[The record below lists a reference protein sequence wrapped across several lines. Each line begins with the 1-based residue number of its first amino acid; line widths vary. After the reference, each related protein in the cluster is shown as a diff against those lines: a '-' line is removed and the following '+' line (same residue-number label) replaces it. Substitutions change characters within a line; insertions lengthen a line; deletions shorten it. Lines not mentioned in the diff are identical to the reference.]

1 MTSDAAW
8 ALLQSGQTEAAR
20 RTFQQVL
27 TQSMLPPSERDGAR
41 FGLAFCRALLGEP
54 RAAARLY
61 RTLFREAKTRAD
73 HGAAHRALHQ
83 IGMTQRLDGQW
94 TAAHRTFQRE
104 QRLID
109 RLGNPPL
116 SVTINA
122 YELGWTALHLRRHT
136 AAWEHFER
144 CLLAAQ
150 QCGDLTA
157 LGCAHRG
164 RGDWWARQGNTQKA
178 QTEWDEARQAFE
190 QTGDAVALADLRV
203 RGEPTT

>member
-1 MTSDAAW
+1 MTSDTAW
-8 ALLQSGQTEAAR
+8 ILFQSGQTDAAQ

-27 TQSMLPPSERDGAR
+27 TQSMLPLSERDSAR

-54 RAAARLY
+54 RAAARIY
-61 RTLFREAKTRAD
+61 RTLFREAKTRGD

-104 QRLID
+104 GRLID

-164 RGDWWARQGNTQKA
+164 RGDWWARQGIVPNA
-178 QTEWDEARQAFE
+178 QEEWVQARRAFE

-203 RGEPTT
+203 RGESTT